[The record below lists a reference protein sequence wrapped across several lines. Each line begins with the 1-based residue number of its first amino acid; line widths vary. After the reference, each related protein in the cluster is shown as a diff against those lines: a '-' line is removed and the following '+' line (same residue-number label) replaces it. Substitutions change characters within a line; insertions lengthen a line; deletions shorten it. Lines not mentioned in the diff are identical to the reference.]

1 MKKAFVSFCMAATL
15 AGLASCGSGKN
26 AATQTSLAGEWNI
39 IEVEGQTVVPA
50 PGEEF
55 PFIGFKTEEGQVY
68 GYSGCNRM
76 MGAFSADAQT
86 GTIDLGPMASTRMM
100 CPDMTLEDNILKA
113 LGKVKK
119 YKAEEGQILLC
130 GPSSHPL
137 LVLQKRET
145 TE

>member
-1 MKKAFVSFCMAATL
+1 MKKAFVSFCMAAAV

-26 AATQTSLAGEWNI
+26 AAAQTSLAGEWNI
-39 IEVEGQTVVPA
+39 IEVESRTVVPA

-55 PFIGFKTEEGQVY
+55 PFIGFKAEEGQVY

-76 MGAFSADAQT
+76 MGSFSTDART
-86 GTIDLGPMASTRMM
+86 GSIDLGEMASTRMM
-100 CPDMTLEDNILKA
+100 CPDMSLEDSILKA

-119 YKAEEGQILLC
+119 YKEEKGQIVLC
-130 GPSSHPL
+130 ASSGHPL

-145 TE
+145 EE